1 MGNAASIPTSL
12 SKEILV
18 LAKEDP
24 AVASF
29 QQVLLTEY
37 HKIVEGK
44 EMDVPSFNKA
54 FDGIKFFFK
63 GRVAKHNELYKD
75 QAALDWIRKTAIAM
89 RDKYDEAYLMQF
101 REHIKDDP
109 HFTEWQNQ
117 APAVIKK
124 LEKRHPKKKVNLRI
138 RVIE

>member
-1 MGNAASIPTSL
+1 MGNAATIPTSI

-29 QQVLLTEY
+29 QHVLSMEY

-44 EMDVPSFNKA
+44 EMDVPAFNKA
-54 FDGIKFFFK
+54 FDGIKNFFK
-63 GRVAKHNELYKD
+63 GRVAKHNQLYKD
-75 QAALDWIRKTAIAM
+75 QGALDWIRKTAIDM

-101 REHIKDDP
+101 REHIKEDP
-109 HFTEWQNQ
+109 YFTEWQKQ
-117 APAVIKK
+117 APAVIEK
-124 LEKRHPKKKVNLRI
+124 LEKRHPKEQVNL
-138 RVIE
+138 IE